1 MVAGES
7 PGGSERYRLILPK
20 VLAVAAGSVFV
31 AGSVSALALGGADPA
46 RSVTLTPVAAGSALR
61 SSHPAPSGGTAGVAG
76 GASTA
81 VAGASASTGGPAVA
95 ASKPIGG
102 GLAVP
107 ASGVPLSSGADP
119 AGPAVTPSGS
129 SGLPP
134 VVLPEPTAASLP
146 AVAPLRQQISP
157 DAVVMLNSALTP
169 DQTRAL
175 SRLRGVNYVESV
187 DTGTVALGGAP
198 VVAFGVE
205 PATFRRFTPAAS
217 ASSDQLWRYLEAGSL
232 VSSYSMAGDRGL
244 KLGTTEEVTPS
255 AVAGTLAPVK
265 GWLGAIASIGLPGV
279 DLLVDHRY
287 SADLGLVP
295 NSGLVVSA
303 PDLSGS
309 ALRSELTSALPG
321 AAVELLHADQIPQTL
336 PGDTL
341 DSATRQR
348 IVSAALSRVGLPYVW
363 GAVGPESFDC
373 SGLVQW
379 AYRQAGILM
388 PRVAAEQFLTGDHI
402 PLADAQPG
410 DLLFWTYDPTDPGY
424 VDHTAIYLGNGQMVV
439 APHTGLDVQVTSVPT
454 DQFAGAVA
462 VVLASH

>member
-1 MVAGES
+1 M
-7 PGGSERYRLILPK
+7 ILPK

-31 AGSVSALALGGADPA
+31 AGSVSALTLGGAAPA
-46 RSVTLTPVAAGSALR
+46 RSVTLAPISAGSHLLAR
-61 SSHPAPSGGTAGVAG
+61 PPATASAGSGSAG
-76 GASTA
+76 GASSAPTT
-81 VAGASASTGGPAVA
+81 GAATGAPGRRVPAA
-95 ASKPIGG
+95 QPIGE

-107 ASGVPLSSGADP
+107 ASGVVVSSGAAPGAP
-119 AGPAVTPSGS
+119 APSAG

-134 VVLPEPTAASLP
+134 VVLPEPTAADLP
-146 AVAPLRQQISP
+146 AVAPLRQQITP
-157 DAVVMLNSALTP
+157 DAVVLLNG
-169 DQTRAL
+169 AL
-175 SRLRGVNYVESV
+175 SGLQTAALSKLRGVNFVETV
-187 DTGTVALGGAP
+187 DSGTVAMGGAP
-198 VVAFGVE
+198 VVAFGVD

-217 ASSDQLWRYLEAGSL
+217 AASNQLWQYLEAGSL

-244 KLGTTEEVTPS
+244 KLGTTQLVTPS
-255 AVAGTLAPVK
+255 AVAGALAPVK

-287 SADLGLVP
+287 SSDLGLVP
-295 NSGLVVSA
+295 DSGLVVSA
-303 PDLSGS
+303 PDLSGND
-309 ALRSELTSALPG
+309 LRQELTSALPG
-321 AAVELLHADQIPQTL
+321 AAVELLHPDQVPQTL
-336 PGDTL
+336 PGNTL
-341 DSATRQR
+341 DSVTRQK

-363 GAVGPESFDC
+363 GAIGPNSFDC